1 MIRVDLP
8 FPHKLLW
15 PNGSRGHVQAVSREK
30 RKHKLWADGAAL
42 EAVQR
47 CVDAIVVTPLV
58 RVHIV
63 VHAKPKP
70 SKLDV
75 AFKLTVAGFLLGP
88 IIAPILFG
96 IAVGC
101 VILLGYLF
109 GK

>member
-1 MIRVDLP
+1 MIRVALP

-63 VHAKPKP
+63 VHAKPKGPYPTATTAWRRPRHIWTGSP
-70 SKLDV
+70 S
-75 AFKLTVAGFLLGP
+75 ALG
-88 IIAPILFG
+88 
-96 IAVGC
+96 
-101 VILLGYLF
+101 
-109 GK
+109 